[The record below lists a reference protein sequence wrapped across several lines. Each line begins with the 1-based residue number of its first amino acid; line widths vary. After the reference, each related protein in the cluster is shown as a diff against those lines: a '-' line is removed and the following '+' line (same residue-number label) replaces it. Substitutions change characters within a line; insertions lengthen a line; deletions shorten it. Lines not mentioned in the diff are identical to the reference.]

1 MAQCVNEVKRD
12 NETLRQITNF
22 QLSIENL
29 VSGPRGPGAWPQ
41 GRGFPLLLGG
51 PSPALLSAAQDQ
63 SLAHYGRPKIDGELK
78 ITTVERRSKMDR

>member
-1 MAQCVNEVKRD
+1 MRERGQAGQRD
-12 NETLRQITNF
+12 PAADH
-22 QLSIENL
+22 QLPAVHREPGERAGRARGVATGAG
-29 VSGPRGPGAWPQ
+29 VSSPP
-41 GRGFPLLLGG
+41 GG